1 MARIMSISIDVTKI
15 DKTKIL
21 SLDKNGQPFKNNAK
35 YLNLDVVLNDEVNEY
50 GQDCSIRISQSK
62 EEREAKV
69 KAVYLGNGKTVW
81 TSDTTQTKPL
91 DAVPMPKAEA
101 DDLDLP
107 F

>member
-35 YLNLDVVLNDEVNEY
+35 YLNLDVVLNDEVNDY

-81 TSDTTQTKPL
+81 QSEANKTEVHN
-91 DAVPMPKAEA
+91 AVVVAATVE
-101 DDLDLP
+101 DDLP